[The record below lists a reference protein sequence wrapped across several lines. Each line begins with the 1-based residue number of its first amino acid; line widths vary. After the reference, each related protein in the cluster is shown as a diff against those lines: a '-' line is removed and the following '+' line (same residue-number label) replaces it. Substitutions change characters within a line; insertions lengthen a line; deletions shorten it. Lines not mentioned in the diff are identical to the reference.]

1 MTTYLCPRCQ
11 GNAEAKPC
19 SLCGGTKRVAWDGG
33 AKTLNTVHAAGARL
47 NHLELWRLET
57 DAAKAVRP

>member
-11 GNAEAKPC
+11 GNAISPPC
-19 SLCGGTKRVAWDGG
+19 SLCGGTKRVTWLGG
-33 AKTLNTVHAAGARL
+33 ATATSSARTAGGSLSHVER
-47 NHLELWRLET
+47 HRLET